1 VIFFRVFADL
11 RYVHDEAACAAPRP
25 WRRPAVAGAGDF
37 DRAFLRDA
45 YAALVAGD

>member
-1 VIFFRVFADL
+1 MIFFRVFADL